1 MIIQAFKEAEV
12 PATPFTLLLFNLN
25 RMFESNEHF
34 TNKTTNEELSIRMTA
49 AYTLEIKRTYIRSK
63 SK

>member
-12 PATPFTLLLFNLN
+12 PTTPFTLLLFNLN
-25 RMFESNEHF
+25 RMFELNEHF
-34 TNKTTNEELSIRMTA
+34 TNTATNEEFSVRTTT